1 MQRKIIVVPIVFV
14 MLFTAACG
22 TSGTSPSSTPSSQTT
37 APSQV
42 TTLPATNTPAPTGTA
57 SPADTATIQLTQTT
71 AAPATPLA
79 TLGSTD
85 APTAGSAHIS
95 LRKIIDGLEPLTY
108 LTISGTDGRLYVVTK
123 AGRVLVIE
131 NGAVRQQPFL
141 DITDRVGS
149 SGSEQGLLSIAFSPQ
164 YTSNRYF
171 YVDYTNQNGNTVISR
186 FTTATDLSQAD
197 PQSESKVLGIDQP
210 YPNHNGGQLQ
220 FGPDGMLYIGMG
232 DGGSQGDPQNHAQNT
247 QSLLGKLLRIDVSA
261 ADKPYQ
267 VPADNPKLSNAA
279 ASEIWAFGL
288 RNPWRFSFDR
298 QTKDLYIADVG
309 QNTYE
314 EIDFQPA
321 GSSGGQNYG
330 WNLYEGFEPYKGNAD
345 SNGLTM
351 PIFAYSHDLG
361 CSITGGYVYRGQ
373 QVPALNGA
381 YLYSDYCTG
390 HIWALQRDANNKWVN
405 TLLLD
410 SGLNVSSFGQDAQGE
425 LYVIALN
432 GGVYQIAQ
440 GK

>member
-1 MQRKIIVVPIVFV
+1 MQRKIIVVPIVFI
-14 MLFTAACG
+14 MLLTAACG
-22 TSGTSPSSTPSSQTT
+22 ASGASPSSTASSQPT
-37 APSQV
+37 ATS
-42 TTLPATNTPAPTGTA
+42 LPATNTPEPASTTPAETPTTQ
-57 SPADTATIQLTQTT
+57 PTQETTVTATPEATT
-71 AAPATPLA
+71 ATPG
-79 TLGSTD
+79 GSTET
-85 APTAGSAHIS
+85 PNAGSAHIS
-95 LRKIIDGLEPLTY
+95 LRKVVDGLESLTY
-108 LTISGTDGRLYVVTK
+108 LTISGTDERLYVVVK

-131 NGAVRQQPFL
+131 NGAIREQPFL

-149 SGSEQGLLSIAFSPQ
+149 SSSEQGLLSIAFSPQ
-164 YTSNRYF
+164 YATNRYL
-171 YVDYTNQNGNTVISR
+171 YVNYTDKNGDTVVSR
-186 FTTATDLSQAD
+186 FTAAADLSQAD

-232 DGGSQGDPQNHAQNT
+232 DGGSAGDPQNHAQDT

-267 VPADNPKLSNAA
+267 VPADNPQLSNATP
-279 ASEIWAFGL
+279 SEVWAYGL
-288 RNPWRFSFDR
+288 RNPWRFSFDK
-298 QTKDLYIADVG
+298 QTNDLYIADVG
-309 QNTYE
+309 QNVYE

-330 WNLYEGFEPYKGNAD
+330 WNLYEGFEPYKNNAD
-345 SNGLTM
+345 SSGLTA

-361 CSITGGYVYRGQ
+361 CSVTGGYVYRGQ

-390 HIWALQRDANNKWVN
+390 HIWALQRDASNKWVN

-432 GGVYQIAQ
+432 GGIYQIAQ
-440 GK
+440 GE

>member
-14 MLFTAACG
+14 MLLTAACG
-22 TSGTSPSSTPSSQTT
+22 ASGASPSSTASSQPT
-37 APSQV
+37 ATS
-42 TTLPATNTPAPTGTA
+42 LPATNTPEPTSTT
-57 SPADTATIQLTQTT
+57 PAETPTTQPTQETTVTATPEATT
-71 AAPATPLA
+71 ATPG
-79 TLGSTD
+79 GSTET
-85 APTAGSAHIS
+85 PNAGSAHIS
-95 LRKIIDGLEPLTY
+95 LRKVVDGLESLTY
-108 LTISGTDGRLYVVTK
+108 LTISGTDERLYVVAK

-131 NGAVRQQPFL
+131 NGAVREQPFL

-149 SGSEQGLLSIAFSPQ
+149 SGSEQGLLSIAFSPE
-164 YTSNRYF
+164 YATNRYF
-171 YVDYTNQNGNTVISR
+171 YVNYTDKNGDTVVSR
-186 FTTATDLSQAD
+186 FTAAADLSQAD
-197 PQSESKVLGIDQP
+197 PQSESKILGIDQP

-232 DGGSQGDPQNHAQNT
+232 DGGSAGDPQNHAQDT

-267 VPADNPKLSNAA
+267 VPADNPQLSNAT
-279 ASEIWAFGL
+279 ASEVWAYGL
-288 RNPWRFSFDR
+288 RNPWRFSFDK
-298 QTKDLYIADVG
+298 QTNDLYIADVG
-309 QNTYE
+309 QNVYE

-345 SNGLTM
+345 SSGLTA

-361 CSITGGYVYRGQ
+361 CSVTGGYVYRGQ

-390 HIWALQRDANNKWVN
+390 HIWALQRDASNKWVN

-410 SGLNVSSFGQDAQGE
+410 SGLNVSSFGQDAHGE

-432 GGVYQIAQ
+432 GGIYQIAQ
-440 GK
+440 GE

>member
-14 MLFTAACG
+14 MLLTAACG
-22 TSGTSPSSTPSSQTT
+22 ASGATPSST
-37 APSQV
+37 APSQPTTPSQA
-42 TTLPATNTPAPTGTA
+42 TTLPTTNTPISTHTVAAETPTTQ
-57 SPADTATIQLTQTT
+57 STQETKVTATPEATI
-71 AAPATPLA
+71 ATP
-79 TLGSTD
+79 G
-85 APTAGSAHIS
+85 AGPAHIS
-95 LRKIIDGLEPLTY
+95 LRKVVDGLESLTY
-108 LTISGTDGRLYVVTK
+108 VTISGTDERLYVVAK
-123 AGRVLVIE
+123 AGRILVIE
-131 NGAVRQQPFL
+131 NGAVREQPFL
-141 DITDRVGS
+141 DISDRVGS
-149 SGSEQGLLSIAFSPQ
+149 SGSEQGLLSTAFSPQ
-164 YTSNRYF
+164 YATNRYF
-171 YVDYTNQNGNTVISR
+171 YVDYTDKNGDTVVSR
-186 FTTATDLSQAD
+186 FTAAADFSQAD

-232 DGGSQGDPQNHAQNT
+232 DGGSAGDPQNHAQDT

-261 ADKPYQ
+261 TDKPYQ
-267 VPADNPKLSNAA
+267 VPADNPKLSNAT
-279 ASEIWAFGL
+279 ASEIWAYGL
-288 RNPWRFSFDR
+288 RNPWRFSFDK
-298 QTKDLYIADVG
+298 QTSDLYIADVG
-309 QNTYE
+309 QNVYE

-321 GSSGGQNYG
+321 GSGGGQNYG

-345 SNGLTM
+345 SSGLVA

-361 CSITGGYVYRGQ
+361 CSVTGGYVYRGH

-390 HIWALQRDANNKWVN
+390 HIWALQRDPSDKWVN

-432 GGVYQIAQ
+432 GGIYQIAQ
-440 GK
+440 GE

>member
-42 TTLPATNTPAPTGTA
+42 TTFPATNMPVSTGTA

-71 AAPATPLA
+71 AAPATPQA

-85 APTAGSAHIS
+85 TPTAGSARIS
-95 LRKIIDGLEPLTY
+95 LRKIVDGLEPLTY
-108 LTISGTDGRLYVVTK
+108 LAISGTDGRLYVVTK

-141 DITDRVGS
+141 DITNRVGS
-149 SGSEQGLLSIAFSPQ
+149 SGSEQGLFSIAFSPQ
-164 YTSNRYF
+164 YTTNRYF
-171 YVDYTNQNGNTVISR
+171 YVDYTDQNGNTVISR
-186 FTTATDLSQAD
+186 FTTAADLSQAD

-279 ASEIWAFGL
+279 ASEIWANGL

-390 HIWALQRDANNKWVN
+390 HIWALKRDANNKWVN